1 MDIQEILNK
10 IEKLKKA
17 YDSDSDETARAAYS
31 KRIAALQAQIA
42 EEEQKIEK
50 KEEKAST
57 EEKKTINEV
66 EEKIKKLEKALAS
79 ETDPDTKARYQ
90 KAIDKYKG
98 SVQEIKT
105 EIKEEKKEIA
115 EQKKEIKESVEEVK
129 KLIKQ
134 VKKGEPVK
142 VRKQPIKKATPVM
155 PKIEEKKKERK
166 KKLKSVISDLD
177 ALIEKNKKLK
187 SKYGAAYKKTG
198 KPTDIEKDAKRQ
210 AKPFGYRFKGKHD
223 YRVPTEAQIRRG
235 LKRGTIDYEGRP
247 NRADVYVKRKVKL
260 ADGGMADGG
269 MMAKGGETEP
279 FSKTGKGKFVSTE
292 DRLNICSQ
300 ELYNKNYADCTKE
313 ERDKSFDLFLK
324 KYAISYSSSSKM
336 AKGGLKVGDKVKVK
350 TGANKGTSG
359 VISNVASDSFGDY
372 TIDVR
377 GHKLYGFKDSDLQ
390 KMSDGG
396 EMMKKGGSVP
406 EVKYSEKSGSF
417 YLVDDGKVF
426 QRPINS
432 HELPT
437 KRLLKKIGEEYVQGS
452 TEWSEVDSDRAFNDE
467 ELKDFNK
474 EMESLF
480 GVEMMKKGGRTKGS
494 DKKTYS
500 VWVGDGEVNDSLLTK
515 KEAEELA
522 QKWKDDGY
530 DDVVIDNYAEMKRG
544 GKVKKKVGNSK
555 EDKSRFAKP
564 AGWRWKEEALDRK
577 IIKRAQ
583 LSMQPSKKMRDKYP
597 DLVYYEDRLNKADK
611 KPTRTSA
618 PSV

>member
-42 EEEQKIEK
+42 EEEQKIDK

-142 VRKQPIKKATPVM
+142 VRKQPIKKAAPVM

-260 ADGGMADGG
+260 EDGGMADGG
-269 MMAKGGETEP
+269 
-279 FSKTGKGKFVSTE
+279 
-292 DRLNICSQ
+292 
-300 ELYNKNYADCTKE
+300 
-313 ERDKSFDLFLK
+313 
-324 KYAISYSSSSKM
+324 
-336 AKGGLKVGDKVKVK
+336 
-350 TGANKGTSG
+350 
-359 VISNVASDSFGDY
+359 
-372 TIDVR
+372 
-377 GHKLYGFKDSDLQ
+377 
-390 KMSDGG
+390 
-396 EMMKKGGSVP
+396 EMMKRGGRTKAELAADKRYKALKAGKRVSEDGNVYYESRPNRSDVSRKDKLENGGMMAKGGSVP
-406 EVKYSEKSGSF
+406 EW
-417 YLVDDGKVF
+417 LVDITAEDG
-426 QRPINS
+426 RT
-432 HELPT
+432 HEWRGHA
-437 KRLLKKIGEEYVQGS
+437 KSEDEALLKAE
-452 TEWSEVDSDRAFNDE
+452 
-467 ELKDFNK
+467 
-474 EMESLF
+474 
-480 GVEMMKKGGRTKGS
+480 
-494 DKKTYS
+494 
-500 VWVGDGEVNDSLLTK
+500 
-515 KEAEELA
+515 KEAGFESVESGINMLTDENG
-522 QKWKDDGY
+522 KKIEY
-530 DDVVIDNYAEMKRG
+530 KKG

>member
-134 VKKGEPVK
+134 VKKGKPVK
-142 VRKQPIKKATPVM
+142 VRKQPIKKAAPVM

-260 ADGGMADGG
+260 EDGGMADGG
-269 MMAKGGETEP
+269 
-279 FSKTGKGKFVSTE
+279 
-292 DRLNICSQ
+292 
-300 ELYNKNYADCTKE
+300 
-313 ERDKSFDLFLK
+313 
-324 KYAISYSSSSKM
+324 
-336 AKGGLKVGDKVKVK
+336 
-350 TGANKGTSG
+350 
-359 VISNVASDSFGDY
+359 
-372 TIDVR
+372 
-377 GHKLYGFKDSDLQ
+377 
-390 KMSDGG
+390 
-396 EMMKKGGSVP
+396 MMKKGGSVP

-426 QRPINS
+426 QRPINF

-480 GVEMMKKGGRTKGS
+480 GVEMMKKGGRTKALI
-494 DKKTYS
+494 KKLIQF
-500 VWVGDGEVNDSLLTK
+500 G
-515 KEAEELA
+515 
-522 QKWKDDGY
+522 
-530 DDVVIDNYAEMKRG
+530 
-544 GKVKKKVGNSK
+544 
-555 EDKSRFAKP
+555 
-564 AGWRWKEEALDRK
+564 
-577 IIKRAQ
+577 
-583 LSMQPSKKMRDKYP
+583 
-597 DLVYYEDRLNKADK
+597 
-611 KPTRTSA
+611 
-618 PSV
+618 